1 MEFVKRAGATFSSY
15 PILFLKKYS
24 SFIGGRSNIHSSW
37 IKYGSKAAASQQ
49 LETTTNNLELPDF
62 IREKLEDLQSEV
74 VVSLLTHDDKSIESV
89 TSAFNS
95 SLEKGGNFRR
105 NLENMARHYFNKKG
119 KLFRPKVSLM
129 MANAMNQHTRN
140 GELISLNQYKIS
152 IVSEMIHTAS
162 LVHDDVIDKS
172 DMRRGTPTVNA
183 LWGNKMAVLVG
194 DYILAKATQKLCSIG
209 DPLVISTM
217 AKIIEDLV
225 QGEFMQ
231 INGYNSSNKN
241 NAEERFQ
248 HYLLKNFY
256 KTGSLFAHS
265 CKSVAMLAGCCEK
278 DQLNGYEYGKSLGL
292 AFQLIDD
299 MLDFSATSDT
309 LGKPA
314 GNDLKQ
320 GLATGPVLYA
330 AKKYPE
336 LNILINRNFSQ
347 EGDTKKAWDIV
358 MNSDGLEKTRE
369 LAERYCLEAVKIA
382 RSLPNNFQ
390 MSERLADVAINQINR
405 QN

>member
-1 MEFVKRAGATFSSY
+1 MEFIKRAGATIS
-15 PILFLKKYS
+15 FLKNCS
-24 SFIGGRSNIHSSW
+24 PLFGGKRNIYASW
-37 IKYGSKAAASQQ
+37 MKCSSKAAASQQ
-49 LETTTNNLELPDF
+49 FETTTNNLELPEF
-62 IREKLEDLQSEV
+62 IREKLEDLQTEIV
-74 VVSLLTHDDKSIESV
+74 LSLLTHDDNTIGSFGSS
-89 TSAFNS
+89 TNS
-95 SLEKGGNFRR
+95 SIDKGNNFTR
-105 NLENMARHYFNKKG
+105 NLENMARHYFNQGG

-129 MANAMNQHTRN
+129 MANAMNQHTGN
-140 GELISLNQYKIS
+140 GELISLNQYRIS

-172 DMRRGTPTVNA
+172 DIRRGTPTVNA

-194 DYILAKATQKLCSIG
+194 DYILAKATQILCSIG
-209 DPLVISTM
+209 NPVVISTM

-231 INGYNSSNKN
+231 INSNNSSNKD
-241 NAEERFQ
+241 NAEVRFQ
-248 HYLLKNFY
+248 HYLMKNFY

-265 CKSVAMLAGCCEK
+265 CKSVAILAGCNEK
-278 DQLNGYEYGKSLGL
+278 DQTNAFEYGKSLGL

-299 MLDFSATSDT
+299 ILDFSATSET

-330 AKKYPE
+330 ALKYPE
-336 LNILINRNFSQ
+336 LNVLINRKFSQ
-347 EGDTKKAWDIV
+347 EGDVKKAWEIV
-358 MNSDGLEKTRE
+358 MVSDGLEKTRE
-369 LAERYCLEAVKIA
+369 LAERYCLSAVRIA